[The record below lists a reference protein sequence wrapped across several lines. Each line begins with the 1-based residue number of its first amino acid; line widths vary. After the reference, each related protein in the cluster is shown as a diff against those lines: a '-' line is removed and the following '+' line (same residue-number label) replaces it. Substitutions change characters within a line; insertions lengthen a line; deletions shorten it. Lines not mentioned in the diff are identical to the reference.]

1 MGGKAFYKMNLMTMD
16 SHRSLFYVLFV
27 IFETL
32 LFAGVVGLWSVD
44 PRRMSGLDDVA
55 GITLFFSMAG
65 LSIVCWLLRRLA
77 PRLARQGWIS
87 VLAGFVACALIPA
100 VP

>member
-1 MGGKAFYKMNLMTMD
+1 MVGQNESYAID

-55 GITLFFSMAG
+55 GITLLFSMVG
-65 LSIVCWLLRRLA
+65 ISIVYRLLRRLA
-77 PRLARQGWIS
+77 PRLARLGWIS
-87 VLAGFVACALIPA
+87 VPAGFVACALVPA